1 MCYTLIVGTLA
12 LTPIGVPALFHQN
25 WSLVTWRTWAVMAYS
40 VVFPIYVS
48 YSLWNWAIVQRG
60 VGYVTLYNYLTPVL
74 GGVVSFLL
82 LGEQFTL
89 GQLLGA
95 AVVLS
100 GLLLARRGTASRAAE
115 QPLKVARDAA
125 PDTLETLAILEAG
138 ASGHAIDGAESEL
151 SRNEIAAPL
160 PVEQQRQAKR

>member
-1 MCYTLIVGTLA
+1 
-12 LTPIGVPALFHQN
+12 
-25 WSLVTWRTWAVMAYS
+25 YS

-74 GGVVSFLL
+74 GGAVSFLL

-100 GLLLARRGTASRAAE
+100 GLLLARRGTASGAAA
-115 QPLKVARDAA
+115 QPLKAASDDA
-125 PDTLETLAILEAG
+125 PDTLDASEVG
-138 ASGHAIDGAESEL
+138 APALMIDRMSGGDNS
-151 SRNEIAAPL
+151 AAPA
-160 PVEQQRQAKR
+160 RQP